1 MDKNTM
7 YGMLL
12 MGAVLL
18 GFMWLNQPEPQPG
31 PAPDMEVTQEQAQ
44 AAADNLLASPSDSLT
59 RGQLVMLAD
68 AVARYGVQDSTG
80 TGRIDR
86 DGIVLTGNGTE
97 VTGHVRVDSVDVPV
111 GMLANPAMA
120 LTSSGISSRA
130 YSDAV
135 ARVKTLLRDLTQY
148 QGFARYLQGKNDTVR
163 LANDLISLD
172 ISTKGAM
179 IATAELSKYD
189 SFRGGNVKVISGND
203 DAYSFILSSADRE
216 FDTRDFYFRPTE
228 VTDSSVLMSL
238 DLGNVRQPTDSEL
251 LCQKTRNPTIYPSF
265 LKSNVEFHNFNPAY
279 IRLQHDAPE
288 ESRRTHTWM
297 GHKATEFIPTA
308 VASPPPTSG

>member
-86 DGIVLTGNGTE
+86 K
-97 VTGHVRVDSVDVPV
+97 SVV
-111 GMLANPAMA
+111 
-120 LTSSGISSRA
+120 
-130 YSDAV
+130 
-135 ARVKTLLRDLTQY
+135 
-148 QGFARYLQGKNDTVR
+148 
-163 LANDLISLD
+163 
-172 ISTKGAM
+172 
-179 IATAELSKYD
+179 
-189 SFRGGNVKVISGND
+189 
-203 DAYSFILSSADRE
+203 
-216 FDTRDFYFRPTE
+216 
-228 VTDSSVLMSL
+228 
-238 DLGNVRQPTDSEL
+238 
-251 LCQKTRNPTIYPSF
+251 
-265 LKSNVEFHNFNPAY
+265 
-279 IRLQHDAPE
+279 
-288 ESRRTHTWM
+288 
-297 GHKATEFIPTA
+297 
-308 VASPPPTSG
+308 